1 MRRLRH
7 FAKLTM
13 GERLVL
19 LRALLV
25 VGAARAALWLLP
37 VAIVRKVVRWA
48 AAGAGGYSQNQLI
61 WAVRATSRCLPGATC
76 LTQALAAQAL
86 LARSGYASQVE
97 IGVNKDDARF
107 QAHAWL
113 VCQGEIVLGGPQ
125 IEQYNPLMTL
135 EPQE

>member
-1 MRRLRH
+1 MRRLKR
-7 FAKLTM
+7 FAKLT
-13 GERLVL
+13 GAERIVL

-25 VGAARAALWLLP
+25 VGMARAALWLLP
-37 VAIVRKVVRWA
+37 VAAVRKVVGWA
-48 AAGAGGYSQNQLI
+48 AAGIAGYSRPQLI

-107 QAHAWL
+107 RAHAWL

-125 IEQYNPLMTL
+125 IEQYNSLM
-135 EPQE
+135 